1 MAQAGYLRY
10 PTLQKD
16 RLVFVAEDDLFL
28 TTVQGG
34 PCQRLTTSRGPV
46 SFPVLSPAGTSV
58 AYVGQEE
65 GASEVYWLDLEGGPP
80 RRLTYLGAGNCFV
93 LGFKDREIIFATSA
107 REPFGVL
114 YRPYALD
121 PQTGVTRELAT
132 GPARFVSLGPQGGVV
147 IARHPGGRFLGDPA
161 FWKHYR
167 GGTKGDLWIDRAGD
181 GEFEPLIKLEADL
194 AAPLWLGDRIY
205 FLSDHEGTGNLY
217 SCDLYGQ
224 DLHRHTDHQD
234 FYARNPQTDGQK
246 IVYHAGGEIFLFDPA
261 RGESYL
267 VPIEFH
273 PAGTGRQRK
282 FVPAT
287 DYLEYYSLAA
297 DSPPKLALAARGS
310 VVSLGAYSGGV
321 KLHSPRSDARYRMP
335 IWLAGN
341 KQLVV
346 VSDAGGEEGLEM
358 VDADQ
363 LNPPRRVQLELGR
376 IVDILAAPV
385 GLSIAVSNHR
395 NELFWVDL
403 ESALATKIAQSP
415 YGPLGG
421 FSFSPDGSWIAYSTT
436 ITRHTSGIYLYEIKT
451 GRHQLLNEPVLED
464 FAPAFDP
471 GGRYLYFLSR
481 REFNPN
487 YDSLRSELFFG
498 FGTRVY
504 AAVLRDQLLAPDAEV
519 VPAPQENFA
528 IDLEGLSERIVP
540 LAFAPGNYN
549 ALAASSSRVFAAQTP
564 LLAVAPGADPPGR
577 TLLAQKLGHKKI
589 ETWAS
594 GIDSFDLAGSRLI
607 YRRKHSLR
615 IVDTEKDPGDEPK
628 DKSPGP
634 DSGYAELSRARVLAD
649 PAWEWPQIFKEA
661 WRLAREH
668 YFDPEMNGLD
678 WQALYQRYLPLLN
691 RIQTRGELT
700 DLMWELQGELGTS
713 HAYVVGGDLP
723 RPPYYPQGYLGAHFE
738 LEGER
743 WKIAQIIKG
752 DPANP
757 LESSPLLAPG
767 VRAQVGEYLVALGG
781 IALGPDFAPPEALVD
796 QGGREVVLSLANAE
810 GIVREVQVRALRSE
824 QPLRYRDWVNRK
836 REFVH
841 QKSAGRAGYIHVPDM
856 GPRGFG
862 EFFRHFQ
869 SEIDRAGL
877 VVDVRFNGGGN
888 VSPLVL
894 QALSRRRI
902 AHARTRWF
910 GEQPYPD
917 DAPAGAM
924 VALTNAY
931 CGSDGDIFSH
941 SFKVLGLGPLLGE
954 RSWGGVVGIWPRH
967 NLQDRGYTTQP
978 EFAFFFDDIGLGLE
992 NHGAQ
997 PDIEVIHK
1005 PQDDQAGRD
1014 PQLEAALEVLL
1025 ERLGN

>member
-1 MAQAGYLRY
+1 MLQAGYLRY
-10 PTLQKD
+10 PTLQRD
-16 RLVFVAEDDLFL
+16 QLVFVAEDDLFL

-46 SFPVLSPAGTSV
+46 SYPVLSPSGRGV

-80 RRLTYLGAGNCFV
+80 KRLTYLGAGNCFV
-93 LGFKDREIIFATSA
+93 LGFQDQEIIFATSA
-107 REPFGVL
+107 HEPFTPL

-121 PQTGVTRELAT
+121 PDTGVTRELAT
-132 GPARFVSLGPQGGVV
+132 GPARFVSFGPQGGVV
-147 IARHPGGRFLGDPA
+147 IARHSGGRFMGDPA

-167 GGTKGDLWIDRAGD
+167 GGTKGDLWIDRKGNRD
-181 GEFEPLIKLEADL
+181 FEPLINLEADL

-205 FLSDHEGTGNLY
+205 FISDHEGTGNLY
-217 SCDLYGQ
+217 SCDLYGG
-224 DLHRHTDHQD
+224 DLRCHTHHRD
-234 FYARNPQTDGQK
+234 FYARNPQSDGRR
-246 IVYHAGGEIFLFDPA
+246 IVYHAGGEIFLFDPVS
-261 RGESYL
+261 RESHL
-267 VPIEFH
+267 VPIEFY
-273 PAGTGRQRK
+273 PAGTQRQRK
-282 FVPAT
+282 FVPAI
-287 DYLEYYSLAA
+287 DYLEYYSLAS
-297 DSPPKLALAARGS
+297 DNPPKLAIAARGS

-335 IWLAGN
+335 VWLAGN

-346 VSDAGGEEGLEM
+346 VSDAGGEEGLEV

-363 LNPPRRVQLELGR
+363 LTPPRRLRLELGR
-376 IVDILAAPV
+376 IVDIFAAPV
-385 GLSIAVSNHR
+385 GLKIAVTNHR

-403 ESALATKIAQSP
+403 ESDQATKITQSP
-415 YGPLGG
+415 YGFLGG
-421 FSFSPDGSWIAYSTT
+421 VSFSPDGAWIAYSTT

-451 GRHQLLNEPVLED
+451 GRNQQLGEPVLAD

-481 REFNPN
+481 REFNPS
-487 YDSLRSELFFG
+487 YDALRSELFFG
-498 FGTRVY
+498 FGTRGY
-504 AAVLRDQLLAPDAEV
+504 AAVLRDQFLPPDAEAL
-519 VPAPQENFA
+519 PAFQENFA
-528 IDLEGLSERIVP
+528 IDLEGISERIVP
-540 LAFAPGNYN
+540 LAFTPGNYN
-549 ALAASSSRVFAAQTP
+549 ALAASPTRVFVTQT
-564 LLAVAPGADPPGR
+564 LLAPSWEAGPPGR
-577 TLLAQKLGHKKI
+577 TLLAQKLGQRKI
-589 ETWAS
+589 ETWAT
-594 GIDSFDLAGSRLI
+594 GIDSFDLAGSRLA
-607 YRRKHSLR
+607 YRRKQAIR
-615 IVDTEKDPGDEPK
+615 IVDTEKDPSEEPK

-634 DSGYAELSRARVLAD
+634 DSGFVELSRARVMAN
-649 PAWEWPQIFKEA
+649 PALEWPQIFTEA

-668 YFDPEMNGLD
+668 YFDPDMNGLD
-678 WQALYQRYLPLLN
+678 WEAVYRHYSPLLD
-691 RIQTRGELT
+691 RIQTREELS

-723 RPPYYPQGYLGAHFE
+723 RSPNYPQGYLGAQFE
-738 LEGER
+738 LQGDK
-743 WKIAQIIKG
+743 WKIAQITKG

-767 VRAQVGEYLVALGG
+767 VRAQVGEYLVAVGG
-781 IALGPDFAPPEALVD
+781 IPLGPNFSPPEALVD
-796 QGGREVVLSLANAE
+796 QGGREVVLSLVNAE
-810 GIVREVQVRALRSE
+810 GLVREVQVRTLRSE
-824 QPLRYRDWVNRK
+824 QPLLYRAWVNRK
-836 REFVH
+836 KEFVH

-856 GPRGFG
+856 GQHGFG

-888 VSPLVL
+888 VSPLLL

-917 DAPAGAM
+917 DAPPGPM

-992 NHGAQ
+992 NHGAE
-997 PDIEVIHK
+997 PDIEVMHR